1 METESNATLSSPLI
15 VQSPFLHFPPLSNIP
30 SFNENEFIQWK
41 RDQIPPSH
49 ATQISSVEECRLWS
63 YSKIASSLIPS
74 CDYYQFTITPVEWS
88 DMKPMS
94 SLHSSYE
101 SFSSLP
107 LMNRQLQK
115 SGMSY
120 YANKHIRLIFPAVGT
135 FNDPSLLLL
144 LPTHDMYTEDV
155 RFSVEPLRLVFLRN
169 HRVINVYK
177 KPLLGMTLSVSKYPN
192 HIQTEDTLSLK
203 TVSSKVWIDEV
214 GIFFTRGFANIY
226 HNMEAINSILHWV
239 TNSVS
244 RLRWIVIVHP
254 TSLEPTWPEMYLR
267 IVLQTIPKEYR
278 PILIP
283 YQRLQKLR
291 YIHIRHVVVNRYG
304 LLNNRSSFPLTHMPK
319 PPS

>member
-192 HIQTEDTLSLK
+192 HIQTVDTLSLK

-267 IVLQTIPKEYR
+267 IVLQTIPTYSYS
-278 PILIP
+278 LSA
-283 YQRLQKLR
+283 
-291 YIHIRHVVVNRYG
+291 
-304 LLNNRSSFPLTHMPK
+304 SSETPLYSH
-319 PPS
+319 SSCGS